1 MTVASR
7 STGCEF
13 KEIDRAI
20 ISLIYLGL
28 SYCPKFSQLDY
39 VEYEGSYQYILHQ
52 HIIIHKKNVA
62 SRILYIPEYS
72 LCRYFSWTYFW
83 MN

>member
-13 KEIDRAI
+13 KETDRAI

-28 SYCPKFSQLDY
+28 SYCLKFSQLSDY
-39 VEYEGSYQYILHQ
+39 VEYESSYQHILHQ

-62 SRILYIPEYS
+62 SRILYIQEYS
-72 LCRYFSWTYFW
+72 LCIYFS
-83 MN
+83 